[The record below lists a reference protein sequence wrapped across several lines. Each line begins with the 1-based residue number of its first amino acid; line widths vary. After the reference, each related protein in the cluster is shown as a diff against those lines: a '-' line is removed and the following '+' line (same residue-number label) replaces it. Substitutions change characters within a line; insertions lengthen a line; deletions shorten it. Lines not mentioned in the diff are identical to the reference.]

1 MVPQGDLDIPF
12 ISGLFNT
19 MEWLGDY
26 NKFYEKRCLSKPHV
40 ASNQQLRSTEILVTF
55 ASRGLAVMN
64 CSLQGPGFSLLQ
76 VRGFPCAG

>member
-1 MVPQGDLDIPF
+1 MQCRAATSDFSAEQMVPQGDLDIPF

-40 ASNQQLRSTEILVTF
+40 ASN
-55 ASRGLAVMN
+55 
-64 CSLQGPGFSLLQ
+64 
-76 VRGFPCAG
+76 